1 MSKGI
6 DSKILEIQMLQDDLL
21 KELKA
26 YNTDLKTYNTK
37 LESDPEFYW
46 PIDIKQVSIGFGLN

>member
-1 MSKGI
+1 MSKRI

-26 YNTDLKTYNTK
+26 YDADLKTYNTK
-37 LESDPEFYW
+37 FKSDPEF
-46 PIDIKQVSIGFGLN
+46 